1 MNFSALR
8 AIVEL
13 REDLPLRRA
22 ELPPLEEGLNSDVGS
37 GGGIMGN
44 DGTLF
49 SLRSP
54 PRTVGVGVTGSWTS
68 NAVWDMYTSVAF
80 KTHKTKQ
87 KNF

>member
-1 MNFSALR
+1 
-8 AIVEL
+8 
-13 REDLPLRRA
+13 
-22 ELPPLEEGLNSDVGS
+22 
-37 GGGIMGN
+37 MGN